1 MPDYKNG
8 KIYAIRSHQ
17 TDKIYIGSTVDTLS
31 RRMTGH
37 RSNYKQYKNKNNKY
51 NFISSFNILE
61 FDDAYIE
68 LLENCSCNSK
78 EELLKR
84 EGELIRKTTCVN
96 KCIPDRTQ
104 KEWYQDNKEKL
115 NEYRKINKE
124 KIVIQTKKYR
134 EANKEKI
141 KKYRKD
147 NKEEIKKYRKE
158 YQTNNKE
165 KRKEYSKKNKEK
177 VAIQTKKY
185 REDNKEQIQKYRN
198 NNKEKLKE
206 KIKCDCGI
214 DIQKNSIYNH
224 IRSKKH
230 IQKMKIEL
238 LLK

>member
-37 RSNYKQYKNKNNKY
+37 RSNYKQYRNKNNKY
-51 NFISSFNILE
+51 SFISSFNILE

-96 KCIPDRTQ
+96 KNIPDRTQ

-124 KIVIQTKKYR
+124 KI
-134 EANKEKI
+134 
-141 KKYRKD
+141 
-147 NKEEIKKYRKE
+147 
-158 YQTNNKE
+158 
-165 KRKEYSKKNKEK
+165 
-177 VAIQTKKY
+177 AIRRKKY
-185 REDNKEQIQKYRN
+185 REDNKEQIQKYREDN
-198 NNKEKLKE
+198 KEQKQKYYQSNKEKIAIKKKE
-206 KIKCDCGI
+206 KIKCECGI
-214 DIQKNSIYNH
+214 EIQKNSIYKH
-224 IRSKKH
+224 IKSKKH